1 MTETTRQE
9 TRQFQAEAKQLL
21 HLMTHS
27 LYSNREIFLR
37 ELISNASD
45 ACDKWRFEALA
56 NADLLSDGEE
66 LRVRITIDAK
76 KRLLTI
82 EDNGIGMSWQEV
94 IDNIG
99 TIASSGTS
107 KFLENL
113 SGDQKKDSA
122 LIGQFGVGFYSA
134 FIVADRVELFTR
146 RAGSNSGEGVHWT
159 CTGEAEYEIAACD
172 KEQRGTRVVLHLK
185 KDMKEFLDNWRI
197 RSIITK
203 YSEHIAIAVQM
214 KNDDGGEETF
224 ETINAAVALWTRPR
238 NEVSE
243 DEYKAFYRQLTHDFK
258 DPLLWSHNRVE
269 GKLDY
274 TSLLY
279 VPAKAPADLWR
290 REGARGLKLYI
301 RRTFVLDDAE
311 QFLPSYLR
319 FIKGVL
325 DTNDLPLN
333 VSRELLQDSPQVTK
347 IRSALTKRVLDLLAK
362 TAKKGGDAWQE
373 LWNEF
378 GPVLKEGVVEDPDSQ
393 AKLVDIY
400 RFATTH
406 QVGAEQNQSLADYV
420 SRMQDNQEGIYYLTG
435 ESHSVLSRSP
445 LLESFRKAGLEVILL
460 SDGIDEWLMSNLTEY
475 ESKKFVDV
483 ARGDLKLDGKKDDSE
498 ADSEDKQAE
507 ESPLVARLKSVIG
520 DQLADIRVSTR
531 LVESPSC
538 LVLGEFDLSLQ
549 MRRLMEASGQK
560 MPESKP
566 VLEIN
571 PDHPLVQ
578 RMQSQDDE
586 ARFEDL
592 ALVLLDQ
599 ARLANG
605 DKPVDPAAYV
615 QRINRLL
622 LEL

>member
-185 KDMKEFLDNWRI
+185 KDMKEFSDNWRI